1 METSTVTVLVLP
13 LILLAV
19 GLVAGMAVG
28 WGLGTRRT
36 TARWEDEQNTAQR
49 QVEALWSENT
59 RLTQERAT
67 AVEASRLQ
75 SARVQEYQDR
85 ADQDHDLLRA
95 LAPLT
100 ERMRQMQDHVQRLE
114 RDRAE
119 QFGDVS
125 QALREARATDVELR
139 RVTGALEGSLRSN
152 SARGTWGEMQLRR
165 VVEAA
170 GMLAHVDFTEQVH
183 LTTDQGAQR
192 PDMVVHLPGQQR
204 MVLDAKA
211 PLAAYLRAQ
220 ESGVAGTGSNSSGTR
235 SAGSVAG
242 DGDSATH
249 LAAHAKAVRAHV
261 DELGKKKYWEALG
274 HSPDLVLCFIPVESA
289 LAAALEADPSLLDH
303 AATRNVAL
311 VSPVSLLASLKAVAF
326 SWRQESLAREATELL
341 RLSREL
347 YDRLGT
353 MGGHLSKMGGSL
365 RRSVEQ
371 YNELVGSLE
380 RRVLPTARK
389 LNDLD
394 PTAAPDQRLDTV
406 SVEAQLKVITA
417 QEFLDT
423 SVSVEAPDHA
433 DR

>member
-1 METSTVTVLVLP
+1 METTTSTLLV
-13 LILLAV
+13 LLAV
-19 GLVAGMAVG
+19 GLAAGLVIG
-28 WGLGTRRT
+28 WALGARRT
-36 TARWEDEQNTAQR
+36 SPQQESSHLELQQLRA
-49 QVEALWSENT
+49 ENNH
-59 RLTQERAT
+59 LGQEHAA
-67 AVEASRLQ
+67 AVAAARLQ
-75 SARVQEYQDR
+75 GERVQELEDR
-85 ADQDHDLLRA
+85 AAQDQDMLRA

-100 ERMRQMQDHVQRLE
+100 DRMRQIQDHVVRLE
-114 RDRAE
+114 KDRAQ

-125 QALREARATDVELR
+125 RALQAARETDRDLQ

-170 GMLAHVDFTEQVH
+170 GMLSHVDFSEQVH
-183 LTTDQGAQR
+183 LATDAGTYR
-192 PDMVVHLPGQQR
+192 PDMVVHLPGDQKI
-204 MVLDAKA
+204 VVDAKA
-211 PLAAYLRAQ
+211 PLSAYLQAQ
-220 ESGVAGTGSNSSGTR
+220 QVSGAGPSQDPTGSA
-235 SAGSVAG
+235 AG
-242 DGDSATH
+242 ATAKNQAAH

-261 DELGKKKYWEALG
+261 EELGRKKYWEALG
-274 HSPDLVLCFIPVESA
+274 HSPDLVLCFIPAESA
-289 LAAALEADPSLLDH
+289 LAAALEADPTLLDH
-303 AATRNVAL
+303 AAARNVAL

-326 SWRQESLAREATELL
+326 SWRQESLAQEATELL

-353 MGGHLSKMGGSL
+353 AGSHLSKMGSSL

-394 PTAAPDQRLDTV
+394 PTAAADPRLEITP
-406 SVEAQLKVITA
+406 VEAQPKVITA
-417 QEFLDT
+417 PELLT
-423 SVSVEAPDHA
+423 GADHQ